1 MLRSETEYFAEGSI
15 VADSREPA
23 KGLMVITSGFVNVEL
38 PVDSAEADEE
48 HRTPGGRTLLYV
60 FSRGCVHIFLKPST
74 TVIRNQIKSLQ
85 RFYVIFLHNLQVCSR
100 EKKRICSKKPQAT

>member
-1 MLRSETEYFAEGSI
+1 MLQLVLRSETEYFAEGSI

-60 FSRGCVHIFLKPST
+60 FSRGCVYIFLKPST
-74 TVIRNQIKSLQ
+74 TVIRNQ
-85 RFYVIFLHNLQVCSR
+85 N
-100 EKKRICSKKPQAT
+100 